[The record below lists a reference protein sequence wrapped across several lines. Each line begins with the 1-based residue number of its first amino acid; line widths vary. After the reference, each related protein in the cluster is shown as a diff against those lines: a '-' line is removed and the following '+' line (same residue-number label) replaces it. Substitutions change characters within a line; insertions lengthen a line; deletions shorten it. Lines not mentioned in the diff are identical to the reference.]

1 MYLLTE
7 NEGQYTVL
15 KCAFLVSQ
23 SILQPSA
30 YFHTLQ
36 LNDSR
41 LQDVLQKSILFFFS
55 YFQSLPIVLVYK
67 RKSYIKSIQKKKLF
81 FAYFCQSKCLCLLM
95 LFPVYLPLV
104 QFTILASLCFQLLA
118 CRPNV
123 LLLLLIFPFPLSTD
137 NLQPK
142 LRISKFAVYLFQF
155 S

>member
-15 KCAFLVSQ
+15 KCALLVSQ

-36 LNDSR
+36 LNNSR

-67 RKSYIKSIQKKKLF
+67 RKSYIKNIQKKKLF
-81 FAYFCQSKCLCLLM
+81 FAYFCQSKTCLCYSLFIYHWFSLPFLLHYA
-95 LFPVYLPLV
+95 F
-104 QFTILASLCFQLLA
+104 IFQLLA
-118 CRPNV
+118 CRPNF
-123 LLLLLIFPFPLSTD
+123 LLLSLIFLFPLSTD

-142 LRISKFAVYLFQF
+142 LGISKFAVYLFQF